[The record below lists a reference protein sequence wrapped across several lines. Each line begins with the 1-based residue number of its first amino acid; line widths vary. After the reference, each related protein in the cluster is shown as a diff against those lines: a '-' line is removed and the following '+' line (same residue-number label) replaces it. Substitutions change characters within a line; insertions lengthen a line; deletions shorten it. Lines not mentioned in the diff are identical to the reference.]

1 MRKLRVLPAALA
13 LVTLLAACG
22 DGSGTSSDTAASNDN
37 RSTATTAAAAADAA
51 ERTPVTVYF
60 LDNGRLDGVTREVAG
75 PLAPG
80 ALDALIAGPTK
91 ADKAD
96 GLASDVPS
104 ITKVN
109 SIDVN
114 GDTAVVDVSPE
125 FVSFSDA
132 TTMRTRTAQV
142 VFTVLGQLNTVS
154 KVQILLDGAPSETMP
169 PVGTADFADLAPAVS

>member
-1 MRKLRVLPAALA
+1 MRKFRVLPAALA
-13 LVTLLAACG
+13 LVMLLAACG

-37 RSTATTAAAAADAA
+37 RTTATTASDGGA

-75 PLAPG
+75 PLAPD
-80 ALDALIAGPTK
+80 ALAALIAGPTK
-91 ADKAD
+91 ADGD
-96 GLASDVPS
+96 LESDVPD

-109 SIDVN
+109 GIDVD

-142 VFTVLGQLNTVS
+142 VFTVLGQLHTVS
-154 KVQILLDGAPSETMP
+154 KVQIVLDGAASPTMP
-169 PVGTADFADLAPAVS
+169 AVGAADFADLAP

>member
-22 DGSGTSSDTAASNDN
+22 DGSGTSSDTTASNDN
-37 RSTATTAAAAADAA
+37 KQATATTVATA

-80 ALDALIAGPTK
+80 ALAALIAGPTK
-91 ADKAD
+91 ADQAD
-96 GLASDVPS
+96 GLDSDVPS

-125 FVSFSDA
+125 FVSFSDTA
-132 TTMRTRTAQV
+132 TIRTRTAQV

-154 KVQILLDGAPSETMP
+154 KVQIVLDGAPSETMP
-169 PVGTADFADLAPAVS
+169 AVGIADFADLAPASS